1 MCQGGFPRHLEL
13 KIPDQAEQSASLQ
26 SLHAYPAICD
36 DLRLVVHFR
45 RSGSLSGVVG
55 MQCILYRVDCNK
67 VYRVDNDNN
76 DSSKEDRER
85 KLIYML
91 SR

>member
-13 KIPDQAEQSASLQ
+13 KIPDRYSIAEQSASLQ
-26 SLHAYPAICD
+26 SLHAYPAICN

-55 MQCILYRVDCNK
+55 RYAVYRVDCCK
-67 VYRVDNDNN
+67 VYT
-76 DSSKEDRER
+76 
-85 KLIYML
+85 
-91 SR
+91 